1 MKGYTTKEVA
11 EALGLPTSRILA
23 WTRSGLIEPVRGPRG
38 AHVFSFQ
45 DLVLLRTARGLLE
58 SDVPARRVRE
68 SLAALREQ
76 LPAGRPLSAV
86 TISAIGSR
94 ILVQDDDAL
103 WDPGSGQLQ
112 IAFPE
117 RPGTEDAA
125 SEVDT
130 AADPGSAAPPTM
142 PEVEPGRPG
151 LSIHR
156 DRTTATNTS
165 TTADDWYDTAVD
177 LESSDADA
185 AMSAYRQAI
194 ALDGGF
200 SDAHLNLGRL
210 LHERGETESAEAH
223 YLSAIAAGPDNAR
236 AHFNMG
242 VVLEDRSA
250 SDEAL
255 DAYLESL
262 RIDPN
267 LAVAHYNVSRL
278 REESGDSAGAI
289 HHLSEYR
296 RLMSAVEIG

>member
-1 MKGYTTKEVA
+1 VKGYTTKEVA

-38 AHVFSFQ
+38 AHVYSFQ

-86 TISAIGSR
+86 TISAIGS
-94 ILVQDDDAL
+94 
-103 WDPGSGQLQ
+103 SGQLQ
-112 IAFPE
+112 INFPE
-117 RPGTEDAA
+117 PTGPESAVGSKMA
-125 SEVDT
+125 T
-130 AADPGSAAPPTM
+130 ATPL
-142 PEVEPGRPG
+142 PEVEPPFPP

-156 DRTTATNTS
+156 DRQTLAEATPS
-165 TTADDWYDTAVD
+165 ADDWYDAAVD
-177 LESSDADA
+177 LESSDVEA
-185 AMSAYRQAI
+185 AMSAYRHAI
-194 ALDGGF
+194 ELDNGF
-200 SDAHLNLGRL
+200 SDALLNLGRL
-210 LHERGETESAEAH
+210 LHERGEADEAEAH
-223 YLSAIAAGPDNAR
+223 YLRAIASGPENAR

-242 VVLEDRSA
+242 VALEDRGA
-250 SDEAL
+250 PDEAL

-262 RIDPN
+262 RIDPD

-278 REESGDSAGAI
+278 REEAGDSTGAI

-296 RLMSAVEIG
+296 RLMSAVEVS